1 MILTSSSSAAKD
13 LARGV
18 MKFDGAPDPSGWRP
32 GVTSEICKTAP
43 MYHETVKRLADTISR
58 FISEE
63 DLLKPGDRLGLA
75 VSGGSDSVAMLR
87 LLLELRSELGIV
99 PSVLH
104 FNHRLRGD
112 DSDADQ
118 EFVKQLSQQLSLE
131 FFCGN
136 ENVALWAERRGL
148 SLEAAARSLRY
159 DFFSQVM
166 RDARVDRVATAHT
179 LDDQA
184 ETVLL
189 KLSRG
194 GGTRGLAGIYPKLA
208 VNGSSASDPGNA
220 IIRPLLKVR
229 RSELESFLFSIRQSW
244 REDKSNRDL
253 RHMRNVVRH
262 GIMPRLERNLN
273 PSVREALANT
283 AEIARAEEEYWTA
296 RVSALMPNLIKPE
309 ARQGSLTLDID
320 VLCAQ
325 PIALQRRAIRAFAE
339 LSGFRLEFKHVEQVR
354 RLASVVHKTQSVKLP
369 GGWIASRD
377 TRCISLFA
385 SAPNPKRCDYEYAL
399 TLPGEVA
406 IPEAGKLIRA
416 VVISPTEQW
425 AYNLDH
431 AIDPALLANGLHV
444 RNWRAGDR
452 FWPGHSKSSK
462 KIKRLL
468 QERHISKEDRMLM
481 PVVASG
487 DQIVWVQGFATPRTW
502 RPPDSAREVVIIEA
516 SNI

>member
-1 MILTSSSSAAKD
+1 M
-13 LARGV
+13 
-18 MKFDGAPDPSGWRP
+18 
-32 GVTSEICKTAP
+32 
-43 MYHETVKRLADTISR
+43 KRLAEAISR

-63 DLLKPGDRLGLA
+63 ELLKPGDRLGLA

-87 LLLELRSELGIV
+87 LLLELRAELGIV
-99 PSVLH
+99 LAVLH

-118 EFVKQLSQQLSLE
+118 EFVNRLSQRHGLE
-131 FFCGN
+131 FFCGSRN
-136 ENVALWAERRGL
+136 AALWAEERGL
-148 SLEAAARSLRY
+148 GLEVAARSLRY
-159 DFFSQVM
+159 KFFSKVM
-166 RDARVDRVATAHT
+166 RDARLNRVATAHT

-194 GGTRGLAGIYPKLA
+194 AGTRGLAGIYPKLT
-208 VNGSSASDPGNA
+208 VNQSPANDYENV

-229 RSELESFLFSIRQSW
+229 RRELESYLFSIGQSW

-262 GIMPRLERNLN
+262 GILPRLERNLN
-273 PSVREALANT
+273 PSVREALADT

-296 RVSALMPNLIKPE
+296 RVSALMPNLIKL
-309 ARQGSLTLDID
+309 AAGDDSSMLDTD
-320 VLCAQ
+320 VLSAQ
-325 PIALQRRAIRAFAE
+325 PVALQRRAIRAFAE
-339 LSGFRLEFKHVEQVR
+339 LSGSRLEFKHVEHVR
-354 RLASVVHKTQSVKLP
+354 RLASAGHKTQSVQLP
-369 GGWIASRD
+369 GGWIVSRGPQG
-377 TRCISLFA
+377 ISFA
-385 SAPNPKRCDYEYAL
+385 SSPNPKHFDYEYAL

-406 IPEAGKLIRA
+406 VPEAGKLIRA
-416 VVISPTEQW
+416 LVVSPAEQS

-452 FWPGHSKSSK
+452 FWPGHSKSPK

-468 QERHISKEDRMLM
+468 QERHISKEDRKLM
-481 PVVASG
+481 PIVASG
-487 DQIVWVQGFATPRTW
+487 DQVVWVEGYATPKTW
-502 RPPDSAREVVIIEA
+502 RPADSAREIVIIEG